1 MGLSSCSSEPL
12 YRGWGGGGKVT
23 LGTDDDLYLPVVEG
37 VLQVFKQP
45 LKGGCFRLAKVK
57 DRWEHMETRD
67 RKISSEALVF
77 QSSFWGGGRKD
88 EWAGATV
95 RSLLKEELIYLRG
108 LHGMED
114 QAGKESWVTWLEV
127 RKLA

>member
-1 MGLSSCSSEPL
+1 
-12 YRGWGGGGKVT
+12 
-23 LGTDDDLYLPVVEG
+23 
-37 VLQVFKQP
+37 
-45 LKGGCFRLAKVK
+45 
-57 DRWEHMETRD
+57 METRD

-77 QSSFWGGGRKD
+77 QSSFWGGSRKD
-88 EWAGATV
+88 KWAGATV